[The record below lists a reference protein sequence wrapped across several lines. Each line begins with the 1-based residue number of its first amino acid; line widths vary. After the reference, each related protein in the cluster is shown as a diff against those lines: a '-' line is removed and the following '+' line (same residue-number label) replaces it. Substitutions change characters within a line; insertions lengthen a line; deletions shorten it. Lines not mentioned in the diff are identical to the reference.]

1 MDSINVRAVN
11 FYGQIFSN
19 ILLADETLL
28 NAAPAIHVEVSE
40 KYGKGTGD
48 GTIAITNLRVIHIYS
63 AAIFKSP
70 GFAFNRSDIS
80 SASKNWIV
88 LPGSSNLKFTGNS
101 NGSAWT
107 HNFYCSKDFCKEVT
121 AWL

>member
-1 MDSINVRAVN
+1 VDSTNERAVS
-11 FYGQIFSN
+11 FYGSIFSN
-19 ILLADETLL
+19 ILLPNEILL
-28 NAAPAIHVEVSE
+28 NAAPAIHVEMSE
-40 KYGKGTGD
+40 KNGKGTGD

-80 SASKNWIV
+80 SSSKNWIV

-101 NGSAWT
+101 NGAAWT

-121 AWL
+121 GDF

>member
-1 MDSINVRAVN
+1 MDSSNERAVN
-11 FYGQIFSN
+11 FYGSIFSN
-19 ILLADETLL
+19 GLLENEKLL

-63 AAIFKSP
+63 ARIFKTP
-70 GFAFNRSDIS
+70 GFAFNRSDIKS
-80 SASKNWIV
+80 SSKNWII
-88 LPGSSNLKFTGNS
+88 LPGSSNLKFAGRTDG
-101 NGSAWT
+101 AEWT

>member
-1 MDSINVRAVN
+1 MDSTNERAVS
-11 FYGQIFSN
+11 FYGQIFN
-19 ILLADETLL
+19 NALLENEKLL

-70 GFAFNRSDIS
+70 GFAFNRSDITS
-80 SASKNWIV
+80 SSTNRII
-88 LPGSSNLKFTGNS
+88 LPGSSNLKFTGKS
-101 NGSAWT
+101 DGAAWT
-107 HNFYCSKDFCKEVT
+107 HNFYCSKGFCKEIT